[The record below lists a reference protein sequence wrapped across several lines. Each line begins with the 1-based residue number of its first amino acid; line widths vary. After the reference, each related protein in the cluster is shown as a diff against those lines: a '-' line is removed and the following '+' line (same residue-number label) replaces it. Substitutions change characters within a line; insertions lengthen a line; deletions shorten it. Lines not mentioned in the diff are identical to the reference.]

1 MAYDSAFSPFGLT
14 YLVGTGA
21 VQVVSTTNSG
31 PTSYRVRNLS
41 GTQQYFGWAA
51 PIPGGATPTIATTAP
66 SAGAPKQII
75 GLLPYSVEVF
85 SGLPSNAWF
94 KADGVGAFEI
104 TSGEGL

>member
-21 VQVVSTTNSG
+21 VQVLSTNNSG

-41 GTQQYFGWAA
+41 GTQQYLGWAA
-51 PIPGGATPTIATTAP
+51 PIPGNGTPTITIATP
-66 SAGAPKQII
+66 SNGAPKAVL
-75 GLLPYSVEVF
+75 GLMPYSVEVF
-85 SGLPSNAWF
+85 SGLPANSWF